1 MSAAWSGRKGVSRR
15 GCRGLGGRECRCSC
29 RWRARADRGCGTLGY
44 CISCVFRQSL
54 PLFRPF
60 EGERAVD
67 SWSRGKRGERTEWSQ
82 ARIREAR
89 EVDVEEYACAIC
101 ITGAGNVATHAA
113 AGAVGQGRGVCHAGW
128 VFLDDGSV
136 TECASGAC
144 GGGEREGRSEGEDG
158 RGMHLVGAWTNC
170 VCC

>member
-1 MSAAWSGRKGVSRR
+1 VGESAGAVAIGGHGLIVDVVHWDIVLVALFVEACLFFFPSREAF
-15 GCRGLGGRECRCSC
+15 G
-29 RWRARADRGCGTLGY
+29 
-44 CISCVFRQSL
+44 
-54 PLFRPF
+54 
-60 EGERAVD
+60 

-101 ITGAGNVATHAA
+101 VTGAGNVATHAA

-158 RGMHLVGAWTNC
+158 RGMHLVGAWTN
-170 VCC
+170 